1 MASDDDDFK
10 NDEIDD
16 DKADDI
22 IVVADVGHV
31 EGGVLICW
39 GCFLVGTSETGS
51 LRVTGCR
58 VVLSQ

>member
-31 EGGVLICW
+31 EGGMLICW
-39 GCFLVGTSETGS
+39 GCCLVVTSETGS

-58 VVLSQ
+58 VVLSR

>member
-39 GCFLVGTSETGS
+39 GCCLVVTSETGS

-58 VVLSQ
+58 VVLSR

>member
-22 IVVADVGHV
+22 IGTDVGHV

-39 GCFLVGTSETGS
+39 GCCLVVTSETGS

-58 VVLSQ
+58 VILSQ